1 MNEIPKEFPG
11 RYRSAEVWFVTA
23 CTVSAFLLRLALTGT
38 QAVIN
43 SDGIY
48 YASLGKK
55 LISGDITA
63 GISAYWSPLYPFLL
77 GLVSLFTSD
86 LEFAGRL
93 VSVLAGAS
101 LVIPGYALIRGFYGS
116 RAAVLGTILLVIH
129 PLLLA
134 SSVWVM
140 TEAIYVLI
148 FTSVVLCGWRAIS
161 TGDARYYLATGLL
174 LGLAYLTK
182 PESIAFVGLFLVL
195 ALVVKF
201 LLPGITLRAVFIGGV
216 LLASGFSIFF
226 LPYFIQLH
234 EKTGNWT
241 ISQKISSN
249 VPSVGAEK
257 GLLKLTDDGSTTMR
271 DRLFNDVYE
280 AEQLASASSAGA
292 QAPVIP
298 ATPKTWSSRVL
309 ELGSRTIGNLRRQV
323 RDHIPVILPIPFLVI
338 IILGFVRAPRDA
350 SSIARELYL
359 LAVVAC
365 TILGYAAT
373 VIELRY
379 SFALIP
385 IFFAWTSR
393 GILELA
399 ALLERFWPGSE
410 TNDKG
415 LRAAVAQGV
424 ILLTLIA
431 FLVPL
436 FLNQFE
442 RGDLSKL
449 PLEEKEAGLWIREQ
463 DTEGRALTVMSSSP
477 TVAFYGRAN
486 HVYVPD
492 EEFSTVLEY
501 AKRKNVEYLVFG
513 QRRFR
518 NTPQAFPKDEIGAP
532 GLSLVYKDDRDPDF
546 RVLIWKLS
554 QE

>member
-1 MNEIPKEFPG
+1 M
-11 RYRSAEVWFVTA
+11 
-23 CTVSAFLLRLALTGT
+23 
-38 QAVIN
+38 
-43 SDGIY
+43 
-48 YASLGKK
+48 
-55 LISGDITA
+55 
-63 GISAYWSPLYPFLL
+63 
-77 GLVSLFTSD
+77 
-86 LEFAGRL
+86 
-93 VSVLAGAS
+93 
-101 LVIPGYALIRGFYGS
+101 
-116 RAAVLGTILLVIH
+116 IH
-129 PLLLA
+129 PLLLV

-148 FTSVVLCGWRAIS
+148 FTSVLLCGWRAIS
-161 TGDARYYLATGLL
+161 KGDLKYYLATGLL

-182 PESIAFVGLFLVL
+182 PESIAFVGLFPVL
-195 ALVVKF
+195 ALGVKF
-201 LLPGITLRAVFIGGV
+201 LLPGITLRSVFIGGV
-216 LLASGFSIFF
+216 LLAAGFSIFF

-234 EKTGNWT
+234 QKTGHWT

-249 VPSVGAEK
+249 VPSVGGEK

-280 AEQLASASSAGA
+280 AEQPAIEPATGET
-292 QAPVIP
+292 PVMP
-298 ATPKTWSSRVL
+298 TTPKTWSSRVL
-309 ELGSRTIGNLRRQV
+309 EFGSRTIGNLRRQA
-323 RDHIPVILPIPFLVI
+323 RDHIPAILPIPFILFIV
-338 IILGFVRAPRDA
+338 LGFVLAPRNA
-350 SSIARELYL
+350 GSLAREIFF

-373 VIELRY
+373 VVELRY

-385 IFFAWTSR
+385 IFIAWTSR
-393 GILELA
+393 GVVEFS
-399 ALLERFWPGSE
+399 ALLKRFWPGSE

-415 LRAAVAQGV
+415 LREAAAQGI
-424 ILLTLIA
+424 ILLILIA

-442 RGDLSKL
+442 KGDLSKV
-449 PLEEKEAGLWIREQ
+449 PLEEKEAGLWIREHAPAA
-463 DTEGRALTVMSSSP
+463 RAATVMSSSP

-486 HVYVPD
+486 HIYVPD

-518 NTPQAFPKDEIGAP
+518 NTPMAFPKDETGAP
-532 GLSLVYKDDRDPDF
+532 ELSLVYKDDRDPDF